1 MENSNTEL
9 KTTLKKEDFEGK
21 IAGKDA
27 KFFVLQNKNGIEI
40 TFSNYGQRLLSLMT
54 PDKDGKFEDIVLGF
68 ETLNRYT
75 EAKEK
80 YFGAF
85 IGRYANRIADGK
97 YSINGKEYKL
107 ATNNGA
113 NHLHGGNIGFNAI
126 FWQARQLEKNQIE
139 FFGTSPDM
147 EEGYPGNLN
156 VKVNYLLNDRN
167 ELIIRYYATTD
178 KPTFVNLTH
187 HSFFN
192 LAGEGNGSINDHLLF
207 IAADKYTPINKS
219 MIPTGELASVVATP
233 FDFRKPKPIGNDL
246 ETEDLQL
253 DYGNGYD
260 HNFVLMDNL
269 TKNNDGLVLA
279 AKVVEPVSGRV
290 LEVLTNE
297 PGIQFYGGN
306 FLDGKT
312 IGKSGK
318 PYSYRGAFCLET
330 QHFPDSPNQPRFPT
344 TLLTP
349 GEQYTSVCMYRFTT
363 VKANE

>member
-1 MENSNTEL
+1 
-9 KTTLKKEDFEGK
+9 
-21 IAGKDA
+21 
-27 KFFVLQNKNGIEI
+27 
-40 TFSNYGQRLLSLMT
+40 
-54 PDKDGKFEDIVLGF
+54 
-68 ETLNRYT
+68 
-75 EAKEK
+75 
-80 YFGAF
+80 
-85 IGRYANRIADGK
+85 
-97 YSINGKEYKL
+97 
-107 ATNNGA
+107 
-113 NHLHGGNIGFNAI
+113 
-126 FWQARQLEKNQIE
+126 
-139 FFGTSPDM
+139 
-147 EEGYPGNLN
+147 
-156 VKVNYLLNDRN
+156 
-167 ELIIRYYATTD
+167 
-178 KPTFVNLTH
+178 
-187 HSFFN
+187 
-192 LAGEGNGSINDHLLF
+192 
-207 IAADKYTPINKS
+207 